1 MSDQAS
7 FEPVSLDQP
16 APTPRFRPYYS
27 LLWFSRRLG
36 KVAARPIVD
45 TKEILM
51 RERSFPTTEQLLGT
65 ATPLSDLRPKAKEA
79 SRKDS
84 SSASTPKPSLKNIVK
99 KSHEILAQATTIFPF
114 TLFPDSVIVDRTK
127 VTIIKRNF
135 FWSEDVV
142 SIRIEDV
149 LNATSGVDP
158 IFGSLNVSSR
168 VMNSTDHYQIKFLW
182 KRDAMHL
189 KHLIQG
195 YVIAQHNE
203 IDVAHLERDE
213 LIKTLCE
220 LGDDTRGSRQD

>member
-1 MSDQAS
+1 MDEEVRL
-7 FEPVSLDQP
+7 EPVVIDP
-16 APTPRFRPYYS
+16 PTAPRFRPYYS

-36 KVAARPIVD
+36 KVAASPITNAKEVL
-45 TKEILM
+45 TKERTL
-51 RERSFPTTEQLLGT
+51 PTKEQLLGT
-65 ATPLSDLRPKAKEA
+65 STPLSDLRGKPKESKK
-79 SRKDS
+79 SQQN
-84 SSASTPKPSLKNIVK
+84 PSLQTIVE
-99 KSHEILAQATTIFPF
+99 KSHEVLGRATTIFPF
-114 TLFPDSVIVDRTK
+114 TLFPDTVIVDRTK

-149 LNATSGVDP
+149 LNATASVDLF
-158 IFGSLNVSSR
+158 FGSLNVSSR

-182 KRDAMHL
+182 KSDAMHL

-203 IDVAHLERDE
+203 IDVAHLDRDK

-220 LGDDTRGSRQD
+220 LGDDTRSSGRY

>member
-7 FEPVSLDQP
+7 FEPVNFDQP

-36 KVAARPIVD
+36 KVAARPIVTARD
-45 TKEILM
+45 VLTKERPL
-51 RERSFPTTEQLLGT
+51 PTTEQLFGT
-65 ATPLSDLRPKAKEA
+65 ATPLSDLKPKSKQP
-79 SRKDS
+79 KDDHS
-84 SSASTPKPSLKNIVK
+84 GPSLKTIVRQ
-99 KSHEILAQATTIFPF
+99 SHEILAQASTIFPF

-195 YVIAQHNE
+195 YVIAQHND
-203 IDVAHLERDE
+203 IDVSHLDRNE

-220 LGDDTRGSRQD
+220 LGDDTRGDR

>member
-7 FEPVSLDQP
+7 FEPVNLDPP
-16 APTPRFRPYYS
+16 APPRFRPYYS

-36 KVAARPIVD
+36 KVAARPLVTAKEAL
-45 TKEILM
+45 TKE
-51 RERSFPTTEQLLGT
+51 RSLPTTEQLLGT
-65 ATPLSDLRPKAKEA
+65 STPLSDLKPKSKQTN
-79 SRKDS
+79 SDQ
-84 SSASTPKPSLKNIVK
+84 STASLKKIVK
-99 KSHEILAQATTIFPF
+99 QSHEILGQATTIFPF

-182 KRDAMHL
+182 KSDATHL

-195 YVIAQHNE
+195 YVIAQHND
-203 IDVAHLERDE
+203 IDVSHLKRDE

-220 LGDDTRGSRQD
+220 LGDDTRGSNRS